1 MIPTLID
8 YKEIFLTD
16 CDGEDSTRYNYKRV
30 FDLLLE
36 NFKGKYS
43 LYTLNFGEIKNF
55 RAFLST
61 KYPSRNTVN
70 KYLSIFSTIYKTYW
84 DTYKMQIYKK
94 DQAFFITQGNP
105 FKGAF
110 YSKRELKND
119 IRRGYMFVKDHEF
132 EKLLSAIQRLPID
145 NPEELSDIT
154 KVCRYLGLR
163 RAEALDLEVDDIE
176 ENFVVVNSTKTGN
189 VRSVPLFKEVA
200 AILQRRKAANKR
212 YVFNYSYSS
221 LYKDFKK
228 AVVLAGINKDITLHT
243 LRKTFGSKLI
253 NEVPLKK
260 ISAWLGHDSISTT
273 ESWYIILVNNDH
285 SEWLEKL
292 EGKKEEVY
300 VDSYSENR

>member
-36 NFKGKYS
+36 NFKDKYS
-43 LYTLNFGEIKNF
+43 LYTLNFGEVKNF
-55 RAFLST
+55 RAFLAT
-61 KYPSRNTVN
+61 KYPSRNSVN

-94 DQAFFITQGNP
+94 DQAFFVTQGNP

-119 IRRGYMFVKDHEF
+119 IRKGHLFVRDHEF

-145 NPEELSDIT
+145 NPEELSDIV
-154 KVCRYLGLR
+154 KVCRFLGLR
-163 RAEALDLEVDDIE
+163 RAETLDLEVDDIE
-176 ENFVVVNSTKTGN
+176 ENFVVINSTKTGD
-189 VRSVPLFKEVA
+189 VRSVPLFKEVR

-228 AVVLAGINKDITLHT
+228 AVVLAKIDPNITLHT
-243 LRKTFGSKLI
+243 LRKTFGSKLVGK
-253 NEVPLKK
+253 VPLAK
-260 ISAWLGHDSISTT
+260 ISKFLGHSSIVVT
-273 ESWYIILVNNDH
+273 EQWYLILVNNDH
-285 SEWLEKL
+285 QKWIDAVDAD
-292 EGKKEEVY
+292 KEDIKELNEVY
-300 VDSYSENR
+300 